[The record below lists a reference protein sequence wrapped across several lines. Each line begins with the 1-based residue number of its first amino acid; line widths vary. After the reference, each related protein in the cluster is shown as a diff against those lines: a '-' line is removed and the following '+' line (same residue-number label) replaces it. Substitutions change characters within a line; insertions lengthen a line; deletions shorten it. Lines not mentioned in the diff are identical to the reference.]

1 MNQIEDFLT
10 TREFD
15 YEGWKNALL
24 PDWGRY
30 NLGAPM
36 ESKTFAGRARSR
48 RLCGFVAMDISGNA
62 HRVDRTRRDVRLDG
76 VDHYYAVFQ
85 IAGSSTVI
93 QDDRPVQL
101 AAGDIALVDSARPVT
116 YVIEERYGQWLSLQL
131 PRRSLAS
138 HLGFEPQYG
147 FNGQGEKR
155 AGRLLFQFA
164 REAVDDEDS
173 MPASASTYMQLA
185 IYDLLGALFSP
196 SDPMPASL
204 HADKL
209 FKRVCAIIRDRFTN
223 PDFGPY
229 EVAVE
234 TGISLRYLQKL
245 FTARNMTCSHFIH
258 SVRLDHA
265 ARLIQ
270 HRASMR
276 TGQPLNAIAYACGFR
291 DYTHFARAFRRRFG
305 YSPGGRAS
313 SIAGVGDDMVRPSTY
328 QRA

>member
-1 MNQIEDFLT
+1 MSEIGDFLAT
-10 TREFD
+10 HEYD
-15 YEGWKNALL
+15 YEGWRNALL

-30 NLGAPM
+30 NLGAAMNP
-36 ESKTFAGRARSR
+36 EAFAGRARSR
-48 RLCGFVAMDISGNA
+48 RLCGFVAMDISCNA
-62 HRVDRTRRDVRLDG
+62 RRVDRTRRDIRLDG
-76 VDHYYAVFQ
+76 VDHCYAIFQ
-85 IAGSSTVI
+85 IVGRTTVI
-93 QDDRPVQL
+93 QNDHPVQL
-101 AAGDIALVDSARPVT
+101 AAGDIALIDSARPVT
-116 YVIEERYGQWLSLQL
+116 YVAEEKYGQWLSLQL
-131 PRRSLAS
+131 PRRSLTS

-147 FNGQGEKR
+147 FSGRGEKR
-155 AGRLLFQFA
+155 AGRLLFQLA
-164 REAVDDEDS
+164 RDAVDDDS
-173 MPASASTYMQLA
+173 MSARASTYMQLA

-196 SDPMPASL
+196 SDPTPASL

-209 FKRVCAIIRDRFTN
+209 FMRVCTIIRDGFAN

-245 FTARNMTCSHFIH
+245 FTARNLTCSHFIH

-270 HRASMR
+270 RRASMR

-291 DYTHFARAFRRRFG
+291 DYTHFSRAFRRRFG
-305 YSPGGRAS
+305 YPPGACAG
-313 SIAGVGDDMVRPSTY
+313 SIASAGDDMVRPGTH

>member
-1 MNQIEDFLT
+1 
-10 TREFD
+10 
-15 YEGWKNALL
+15 
-24 PDWGRY
+24 
-30 NLGAPM
+30 
-36 ESKTFAGRARSR
+36 
-48 RLCGFVAMDISGNA
+48 
-62 HRVDRTRRDVRLDG
+62 
-76 VDHYYAVFQ
+76 
-85 IAGSSTVI
+85 
-93 QDDRPVQL
+93 VQL

-116 YVIEERYGQWLSLQL
+116 YITEERYGQWLSLQL
-131 PRRSLAS
+131 PCRSLAS
-138 HLGFEPQYG
+138 HIWFEPQYG

-173 MPASASTYMQLA
+173 MPAS
-185 IYDLLGALFSP
+185 
-196 SDPMPASL
+196 L

-223 PDFGPY
+223 PDFGPC

-245 FTARNMTCSHFIH
+245 FTARNMTCGHSIH

-276 TGQPLNAIAYACGFR
+276 TGRPLNALAYACGFR